1 MWRSRIGDG
10 PSASLIAGGCSKF
23 TKGWTHSRGALVPS
37 PAPSKHY
44 HWSINQ
50 AEYASD
56 IVLRRQAELGAIY
69 ENLTRSAIHAVKPD
83 NIAIFLGRQLHGN
96 YQGEMGNRFHMRI
109 EATRLKHTLGA
120 VSLKLYD
127 KFGLI
132 LRLETTVN
140 DVSFFKLY
148 REVEHR
154 NGIREKKWE
163 PRRKSSYSLPA
174 LRELLAAANRRYLE
188 FLAALEDPRAGVA
201 KRALKNAEPALVTE
215 QKLTDGKDDIRL
227 TKKGTAV
234 LRLMR
239 AVVEAELNT
248 RLQILAEEDREAL
261 KMHFQREGEKEK
273 SERGAIK
280 SRRRKARKED
290 LEEAV

>member
-1 MWRSRIGDG
+1 MRVPTWLPCRLQIYCNGHNWLAAQLSRRHIGYRLLDNAFVEIQDWRRAQRLADRWRVQQIHKRLDPFARRFG
-10 PSASLIAGGCSKF
+10 PISGSF
-23 TKGWTHSRGALVPS
+23 QQ
-37 PAPSKHY
+37 HY
-44 HWSINQ
+44 HCSINQ

-83 NIAIFLGRQLHGN
+83 NIATFLGRQLHGN
-96 YQGEMGNRFHMRI
+96 YQGEMGNRFNIRI

-140 DVSFFKLY
+140 DVSFFKHH

-163 PRRKSSYSLPA
+163 PRRKSSCGLPA
-174 LRELLAAANRRYLE
+174 
-188 FLAALEDPRAGVA
+188 PC
-201 KRALKNAEPALVTE
+201 KLVV
-215 QKLTDGKDDIRL
+215 R
-227 TKKGTAV
+227 V
-234 LRLMR
+234 
-239 AVVEAELNT
+239 
-248 RLQILAEEDREAL
+248 
-261 KMHFQREGEKEK
+261 F
-273 SERGAIK
+273 
-280 SRRRKARKED
+280 
-290 LEEAV
+290 